1 LRKTVSTNDQELRRD
16 FDLGEFPL
24 EYRNLWS
31 VWMAREAPALIWP
44 ARRLGGEAVK
54 VVNA

>member
-1 LRKTVSTNDQELRRD
+1 MNGQELRRD

-24 EYRNLWS
+24 EYRNPWS
-31 VWMAREAPALIWP
+31 VWMVHEAPVLIWP
-44 ARRLGGEAVK
+44 VNRLGGEAVK

>member
-1 LRKTVSTNDQELRRD
+1 MRKTVSTNDQELRRD